1 MDKKE
6 LMKICEEMI
15 SNPPCC
21 KELAQ
26 AGRRWLDA
34 VGTDAE
40 HEAAEALVK
49 ELEED
54 VNTIDETLGFF
65 ASPMA
70 EKFCGAEK
78 AAELYAEAK
87 AAKENG
93 AKWCCCP
100 ACTKGG
106 IMLDAKDIIL
116 N

>member
-6 LMKICEEMI
+6 LMIVCEELI

-21 KELAQ
+21 KELAE

-54 VNTIDETLGFF
+54 VNTIDDTLAFF
-65 ASPMA
+65 SSPMA
-70 EKFCGAEK
+70 EKICGADV
-78 AAELYAEAK
+78 AAKLRAEAEE
-87 AAKENG
+87 AKKNG
-93 AKWCCCP
+93 AEWCTCP
-100 ACTKGG
+100 ACMRGAV
-106 IMLDAKDIIL
+106 LLEAKDIIL
-116 N
+116 S